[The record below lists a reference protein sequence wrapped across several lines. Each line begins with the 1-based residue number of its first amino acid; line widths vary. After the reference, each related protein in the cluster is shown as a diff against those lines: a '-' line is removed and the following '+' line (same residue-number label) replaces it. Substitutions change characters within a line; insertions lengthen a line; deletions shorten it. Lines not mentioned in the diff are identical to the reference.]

1 MHRNSEV
8 TVFNKYETAICITHK
23 CSIQNPNMM
32 EDSKNV
38 IILNFFEKLVR
49 NKMIKYL
56 ANMMTS
62 SIFPLSTKRIAEEYM
77 PRLMMDLAG
86 DLEDKGRR

>member
-1 MHRNSEV
+1 M
-8 TVFNKYETAICITHK
+8 
-23 CSIQNPNMM
+23 
-32 EDSKNV
+32 

-49 NKMIKYL
+49 SKMIKYL

>member
-1 MHRNSEV
+1 MMTKRS
-8 TVFNKYETAICITHK
+8 
-23 CSIQNPNMM
+23 MM
-32 EDSKNV
+32 EH
-38 IILNFFEKLVR
+38 LPT
-49 NKMIKYL
+49 
-56 ANMMTS
+56 MMTS